1 MESPGGRRDAGDT
14 ADSSGVISADKIR
27 SSDMGEQVK
36 ELFNWARRRKI
47 MASFFVAFT
56 LVTGIMIGSVISGRV
71 SAMKS
76 FSGTNATPLVVPD
89 PIPSASSFSAIVNRV
104 EPAVV
109 NIATTQV
116 LEKKPN
122 GKKRLYTLPNKPKPD
137 QNPNEDDD
145 PMQDFFDRF
154 FDGRQDGPPQ
164 AERSLGSGVI
174 VDKRGYILTNNHVIE
189 NATKIQVQ
197 LNNDTARYTAKVIGA
212 DDDTD
217 LAVIKIEVSKE
228 LPVAKLGN
236 SEGVQVGDWV
246 LAIGSPFG
254 LQATVTAG
262 IISAKDRGGL
272 GLAKQFQ
279 RFLQTDAA
287 INPGNSGGPLVD
299 LAGQVI
305 GINTAIITGSRGYE
319 GVGFAL
325 PSNTAIAVYNQLI
338 ANGRVTRGSIGVS
351 FQEDLGTN
359 PITLKSLGAPHGVV
373 IEGVEPGSP
382 AEKAGLKGGDVIT
395 SVNGQPIKTGNDLV
409 NPIAQA
415 TIGSKVKLSFVRDRT
430 QKETTAT
437 VEDRTHVFPNT
448 AGRMGDQPGEAAPS
462 EFGLRVDNLSKDRA
476 QRFGMEGIKGVIVT
490 EVDPA
495 SFASD
500 DLGFT
505 RGDVIAEINHNTI
518 TSVEDYRAAV
528 TKLKPGENVVFKVLR
543 RQDSDRI
550 LTVFLSGV
558 VPAEGQQQ

>member
-1 MESPGGRRDAGDT
+1 
-14 ADSSGVISADKIR
+14 
-27 SSDMGEQVK
+27 MGEQVK
-36 ELFNWARRRKI
+36 ELFSWARRRKI
-47 MASFFVAFT
+47 LASFFVGFT
-56 LVTGIMIGSVISGRV
+56 LVVGIMIGSVISGRV

-76 FSGTNATPLVVPD
+76 FGGTDAAKLAVPD
-89 PIPSASSFSAIVNRV
+89 PIPSASSFSGIVNRV

-116 LEKKPN
+116 LERKST
-122 GKKRLYTLPNKPKPD
+122 GKKRHVTPTDPG
-137 QNPNEDDD
+137 DDND

-154 FDGRQDGPPQ
+154 FDGRQDAPPQ

-217 LAVIKIEVSKE
+217 LAVIKIETNKD
-228 LPVAKLGN
+228 LPTAKLGN
-236 SEGVQVGDWV
+236 SDGVQVGDWV

-262 IISAKDRGGL
+262 IISAKDRGGI
-272 GLAKQFQ
+272 GGTAHQFQ

-319 GVGFAL
+319 GVGFAV
-325 PSNTAIAVYNQLI
+325 PSTAAINVYNQI
-338 ANGRVTRGSIGVS
+338 VANGRVTRGSIGVS
-351 FQEDLGTN
+351 FHEDLGTN
-359 PITLKSLGAPHGVV
+359 PITLKSLGAPYGVA
-373 IEGVEPGSP
+373 IESVEAGSP

-395 SVNGQPIKTGNDLV
+395 SVNGHPVKTGNDLV

-415 TIGSKVKLSFVRDRT
+415 PIGSKVVLTYMRDRT
-430 QKETTAT
+430 QKEATAV
-437 VEDRTHVFPNT
+437 VEDRTHVFPNV
-448 AGRMGDQPGEAAPS
+448 AGNMDDQPGEPAPS
-462 EFGLRVDNLSKDRA
+462 EFGLRVDNLTTDRA
-476 QRFGMEGIKGVIVT
+476 QRFGMDGMKGVIVT
-490 EVDPA
+490 DVDPA

-500 DLGFT
+500 DLGFA
-505 RGDVIAEINHNTI
+505 RGDVIAEINHQPI
-518 TSVEDYRAAV
+518 TSLADYKVAV
-528 TKLKPGENVVFKVLR
+528 SKLKTGDSVVFKVLR
-543 RQDSDRI
+543 RQDSDRV
-550 LTVFLSGV
+550 LTMFLSGV
-558 VPAEGQQQ
+558 VPAENPQQ